1 MLIEVSMEDT
11 FHPSHTIL
19 AGFLNLLIGWLGWSS
34 PQRCYLN
41 NAYSLAD
48 PPNLTRPVLSL
59 KVAPVFGYLS
69 VVQLA
74 CSIQH
79 RFFFFK

>member
-1 MLIEVSMEDT
+1 M
-11 FHPSHTIL
+11 
-19 AGFLNLLIGWLGWSS
+19 
-34 PQRCYLN
+34 CYLN

-79 RFFFFK
+79 RFFFSSDIYSQRLIH